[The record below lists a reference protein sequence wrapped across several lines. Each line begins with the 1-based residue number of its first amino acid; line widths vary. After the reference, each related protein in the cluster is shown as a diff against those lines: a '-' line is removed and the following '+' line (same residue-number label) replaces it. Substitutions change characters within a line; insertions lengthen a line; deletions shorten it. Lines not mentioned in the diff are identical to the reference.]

1 MSVQYTVSVCYVN
14 IPVSSLTFPSTF
26 ASERLGHGRPRGH
39 AAAQN
44 TKTIKPT
51 LFPNQPQP
59 SLLCINK
66 LGCNYDRG
74 EFKPP

>member
-14 IPVSSLTFPSTF
+14 IPVSSLTFHSTF
-26 ASERLGHGRPRGH
+26 ASERLGH

-59 SLLCINK
+59 CLLCINK
-66 LGCNYDRG
+66 LGCNY
-74 EFKPP
+74 EFKPQWLLRYFWK